1 MDSWTWTSSIYIYI
15 YSSTYL
21 YLSVSY
27 LASTLVT
34 WTISDG
40 LLPLLTACS
49 KLTRTRT
56 SEIQSWNLMRVRATS
71 HHGLKQIV
79 FKSVHQHLCLDF
91 PNVWM
96 NGGILPLVLS
106 KHHTSS
112 PFSIGCSQLFVFFSV
127 GFHHFSWWKLS
138 DWWLTYPSEKSEFV
152 SWNDE
157 IPNMMESHNPVMF
170 QTTNQ

>member
-1 MDSWTWTSSIYIYI
+1 MLYEYTLWIVAHGLHLYIYIYI

-27 LASTLVT
+27 LASGLVT

-56 SEIQSWNLMRVRATS
+56 SEFQSWNMMRVGATS

-79 FKSVHQHLCLDF
+79 FKSVHQHSSLDF

-96 NGGILPLVLS
+96 NGGILPLGLS

-112 PFSIGCSQLFVFFSV
+112 PFSIGCSQLFVFLRRFPSFFMV
-127 GFHHFSWWKLS
+127 KIIWLVVDLPLWKIWVRQLEWWNS
-138 DWWLTYPSEKSEFV
+138 QYDGKS
-152 SWNDE
+152 
-157 IPNMMESHNPVMF
+157 
-170 QTTNQ
+170 